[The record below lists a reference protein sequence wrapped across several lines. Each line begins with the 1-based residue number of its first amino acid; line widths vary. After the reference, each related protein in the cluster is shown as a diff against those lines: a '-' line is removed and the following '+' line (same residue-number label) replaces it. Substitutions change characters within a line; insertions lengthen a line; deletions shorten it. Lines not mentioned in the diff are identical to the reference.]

1 MDAIDIA
8 KTRPKPIHLI
18 KDIKGKDTPMDKR
31 LLEIL
36 VCPLCKSPVHLDTAK
51 QELICKADRLAY
63 PIRND
68 IPVMLVDEARSLEA
82 DELA

>member
-8 KTRPKPIHLI
+8 KTRSKSIHLI
-18 KDIKGKDTPMDKR
+18 KRQEPNMDKR

-36 VCPLCKSPVHLDTAK
+36 VCPLCKSPVHLDATK

-82 DELA
+82 GEFT